1 MPNTPIHTTLGY
13 LYHTAPPNHA
23 PSHRQNE
30 IHAKRSTIIV
40 QSIAHIPHVHL
51 KKPTPPG
58 NPHAPPSIGAVH
70 PASPRGLL
78 ARAPGERALEL
89 EQRAADLVA
98 DGRAALL
105 VVHRGGVVVVADGDR
120 GVARGADLAT
130 AAEEAA
136 AAGGDGC
143 GHRAAAGEERH
154 VGWLWVWLCGGCVCG
169 LGWVGWLVLLL
180 LLSRFDVQGLMFVC

>member
-1 MPNTPIHTTLGY
+1 MRRPIGRQKKSMQNAQSY
-13 LYHTAPPNHA
+13 N
-23 PSHRQNE
+23 PSL
-30 IHAKRSTIIV
+30 ISFLA
-40 QSIAHIPHVHL
+40 HL
-51 KKPTPPG
+51 KKPPPPR

-70 PASPRGLL
+70 PARPRGFL
-78 ARAPGERALEL
+78 ARASGERALEL

-105 VVHRGGVVVVADGDR
+105 VVHRSGVVVVVDGDG

-143 GHRAAAGEERH
+143 GDGAAAGEERH
-154 VGWLWVWLCGGCVCG
+154 VCGCGGFGCWVWLCLWFG
-169 LGWVGWLVLLL
+169 LVWFGWL
-180 LLSRFDVQGLMFVC
+180 LLSWFDVQGLMFV